1 MGETTGTG
9 PLVRRAARVLA
20 LSDGGKVLLL
30 RGGDPARPGIHIWH
44 APGGG
49 VEPGEGDREAAAREF
64 LEETGR
70 AIEIGPLVWDRDL
83 EFSFNHV
90 LYRQYELYFLAHV
103 GAEFEPETD
112 GHNEI
117 ELEYLSGH
125 GWFSPDDLRA
135 AASTTCWR
143 RPTSSSGSRSCSA
156 TARRRPWCACSGRCC
171 HEQGTHPALRARAA
185 AHAAAPAGWPPSTRS
200 VAAPSAV
207 P

>member
-1 MGETTGTG
+1 MGETDGTG

-20 LSDGGKVLLL
+20 VSDGGKLLLL

-49 VEPGEGDREAAAREF
+49 VEPGEDDREAAAREF

-90 LYRQYELYFLAHV
+90 HYRQYELYFLTHV

-117 ELEYLSGH
+117 ELQYLSGY

-135 AASTTCWR
+135 AGEPDLLAPPDIVER
-143 RPTSSSGSRSCSA
+143 LEELLRDGP
-156 TARRRPWCACSGRCC
+156 
-171 HEQGTHPALRARAA
+171 PA
-185 AHAAAPAGWPPSTRS
+185 
-200 VAAPSAV
+200 AV
-207 P
+207 VRVLGAVLP

>member
-1 MGETTGTG
+1 MGETDGTG

-20 LSDGGKVLLL
+20 VSDGGKLLLL

-49 VEPGEGDREAAAREF
+49 VEPGEDDREAAAREF

-70 AIEIGPLVWDRDL
+70 AVELGPLVWDRHL

-90 LYRQYELYFLAHV
+90 LYRQYELYFLTHV
-103 GAEFEPETD
+103 GAEFEPDDD

-117 ELEYLSGH
+117 EQEYLSGY

-135 AASTTCWR
+135 DGENDLLAPPDIVDR
-143 RPTSSSGSRSCSA
+143 F
-156 TARRRPWCACSGRCC
+156 
-171 HEQGTHPALRARAA
+171 EELLRD
-185 AHAAAPAGWPPSTRS
+185 GPPDS
-200 VAAPSAV
+200 VVRVLGAV
-207 P
+207 LP